1 APTTLITHRERER
14 RRVDRLDPGTGAEV
28 TPAPVAG
35 RKESHLVD
43 RSGGDA
49 HGVVVSGPLER
60 KRREK
65 SNVPRIMGEGPLRK
79 MLYVFHPLKMTSFC
93 RCRGNGSSGS
103 NVKPQFSVEGST
115 GKAQSFDLT
124 IRSHDELIE
133 KGFWT

>member
-1 APTTLITHRERER
+1 MPILVEHPRHSSHTEKERGEELTDSTL
-14 RRVDRLDPGTGAEV
+14 GQGSEV

-43 RSGGDA
+43 RRGM
-49 HGVVVSGPLER
+49 H
-60 KRREK
+60 
-65 SNVPRIMGEGPLRK
+65 MG
-79 MLYVFHPLKMTSFC
+79 
-93 RCRGNGSSGS
+93 CRGNGSSGS